1 MCGSNPE
8 VAPEVNKAKCFAGC
22 ALGFGIVTLLGFGV
36 PGGGWVSSIGG
47 LLGLIA
53 GSMLCCCG
61 PKSPGQ
67 GGGIHIAAAVL
78 GIISSVCYLVGT
90 ILCIVV
96 IIQVNTEV
104 NDAIGDDAC
113 KQNCDDADPSSYS
126 EYYTVQDCK
135 DFCDSELVD
144 GIQDLATTATLVFT
158 LALGVPTIIF
168 SLIALGLQIPM
179 IVFCFKAK
187 KAIDAEAGGPTVK

>member
-22 ALGFGIVTLLGFGV
+22 ALGFGIVTLLGFGI
-36 PGGGWVSSIGG
+36 PGGALVSSIGG

-126 EYYTVQDCK
+126 EYYSVQDCK
-135 DFCDSELVD
+135 DICDSQFVD
-144 GIQDLATTATLVFT
+144 AVQDTVATATLVVT

-168 SLIALGLQIPM
+168 SLVTIGLQIPM

>member
-1 MCGSNPE
+1 MCGSDPS

-22 ALGFGIVTLLGFGV
+22 ALGFGIVTLLGFGI
-36 PGGGWVSSIGG
+36 PGGALVSSIGG

-104 NDAIGDDAC
+104 NDAIGDETC

-126 EYYTVQDCK
+126 EYYSVQDCK
-135 DFCDSELVD
+135 DICDSQFVD
-144 GIQDLATTATLVFT
+144 AVQDTVATATLVVT

-168 SLIALGLQIPM
+168 SLVTIGLQIPM

-187 KAIDAEAGGPTVK
+187 KAIDAEAGAPTVK

>member
-61 PKSPGQ
+61 PKSKGQ

-78 GIISSVCYLVGT
+78 AIISTICYLVGA
-90 ILCIVV
+90 ILCVV
-96 IIQVNTEV
+96 AIITINAEV
-104 NDAIGDDAC
+104 NDAVSDDAC
-113 KQNCDDADPSSYS
+113 KTQCETTYQSMPDYIQ
-126 EYYTVQDCK
+126 TCK
-135 DFCDSELVD
+135 DNCDSEFVD
-144 GIQDLATTATLVFT
+144 AVQDTVATGTLVVT

-168 SLIALGLQIPM
+168 SLVTLGLQIPM

-187 KAIDAEAGGPTVK
+187 KAIDAEAGAPTVK

>member
-1 MCGSNPE
+1 MCGSSPE

-61 PKSPGQ
+61 PKSKGQ

-78 GIISSVCYLVGT
+78 AIISTICYLVGA
-90 ILCIVV
+90 ILCVV
-96 IIQVNTEV
+96 AIITINAEV
-104 NDAIGDDAC
+104 NDSIGDETC
-113 KQNCDDADPSSYS
+113 KQNCDDAPSTSYS
-126 EYYTVQDCK
+126 EYYSVQDCK
-135 DFCDSELVD
+135 DICDSQFVD
-144 GIQDLATTATLVFT
+144 AVQDTVATATLVVT

-168 SLIALGLQIPM
+168 SLVTIGLQIPM
-179 IVFCFKAK
+179 IIFCFKAK

>member
-90 ILCIVV
+90 ILCIVI

-135 DFCDSELVD
+135 DMCDSQFVD
-144 GIQDLATTATLVFT
+144 AVQDTVATATLVVT

-168 SLIALGLQIPM
+168 SLVTIGLQIPM

>member
-8 VAPEVNKAKCFAGC
+8 VAPEVNKSKCFAGC
-22 ALGFGIVTLLGFGV
+22 ALGFGIVTLLGFGI
-36 PGGGWVSSIGG
+36 PGGALVSSIGG

-61 PKSPGQ
+61 PKSKGQ

-78 GIISSVCYLVGT
+78 AIISTVCYLVGA
-90 ILCIVV
+90 ILCVV
-96 IIQVNTEV
+96 AIITINAEV
-104 NDAIGDDAC
+104 NDSVSDDAC
-113 KQNCDDADPSSYS
+113 KTQCETTYQSMPDYIQ
-126 EYYTVQDCK
+126 TCK
-135 DFCDSELVD
+135 DNCDSEFVNAV
-144 GIQDLATTATLVFT
+144 QDTVATGTLVVT